1 MESAAVSTPMTH
13 SFDDDEDE
21 PLHIVKRDHVYQA
34 AKKDTAQE
42 HLSYDPVRNR
52 LPTYLIAP
60 SSDSSRDFLSVA
72 KDEDEQEDQ
81 PRLLR
86 RDFGPSV
93 LTHQLKKRT
102 GSLDHTTSPFY
113 SECHSLIKRSV
124 ETNNTDASH
133 TILVGDEVL
142 KWSLWVQDSGKQLV
156 AIFRNGARKLHHKVI
171 KAVADAW
178 DFVHVIL
185 LRIGIRL
192 EVGPFLCVGCIA
204 HTISN
209 N

>member
-1 MESAAVSTPMTH
+1 MLMESAAVSSPLVH
-13 SFDDDEDE
+13 SFDEDEEE

-34 AKKDTAQE
+34 AKKDQAKE

-52 LPTYLIAP
+52 LPTYLISP
-60 SSDSSRDFLSVA
+60 SSDSSRDFLSTF
-72 KDEDEQEDQ
+72 EDEEEDR

-86 RDFGPSV
+86 RDLVPSV
-93 LTHQLKKRT
+93 VNRQLKKR
-102 GSLDHTTSPFY
+102 GPAIDHTTSPFY

-124 ETNNTDASH
+124 ETNNTDSSH

-142 KWSLWVQDSGKQLV
+142 KWSLWVQDSGKQIV
-156 AIFRNGARKLHHKVI
+156 AIFRNGARKLHHRVI

-192 EVGPFLCVGCIA
+192 EVGRSFFRF
-204 HTISN
+204 
-209 N
+209 